1 MSPRLGVTTGSP
13 EPTAYRYVDKVI
25 TMLAEQAP
33 GLAAR
38 PLPFRYGA
46 AIPIDNVALSIG
58 Q

>member
-1 MSPRLGVTTGSP
+1 MGVTTGSP